1 MTTSKPP
8 AQPSLSIIIASKV
21 GAPFIDKC
29 LSSLKDQADAYK
41 AETIVVTPEG
51 SEDADRIANEF
62 PWVKIVRAK
71 GVSEVPALR
80 GRGVKE
86 ATGDIVFVIEEHCD
100 AGHDWLEKGIA
111 AHAKGDFAAVGGPIF
126 DADYKAASDWT
137 TYFIEYNS
145 AIPPFPEGETDLLN
159 DANIAYRRSVLA
171 DHLELLDAGYW
182 PMAVHPTLAAKGARF
197 FMVPDMVV
205 RHLGPW
211 DYGYYLSQRYLFSRA
226 FAGVRARAESLP
238 KRIIYLLIA
247 PLMPFVLL
255 ARIGRTVAAKGQ
267 YMGRF
272 IKTIPWIFPALVVYV
287 FGEWIGYLLG
297 PGDALSKVE

>member
-1 MTTSKPP
+1 
-8 AQPSLSIIIASKV
+8 
-21 GAPFIDKC
+21 
-29 LSSLKDQADAYK
+29 
-41 AETIVVTPEG
+41 
-51 SEDADRIANEF
+51 
-62 PWVKIVRAK
+62 
-71 GVSEVPALR
+71 
-80 GRGVKE
+80 
-86 ATGDIVFVIEEHCD
+86 
-100 AGHDWLEKGIA
+100 
-111 AHAKGDFAAVGGPIF
+111 
-126 DADYKAASDWT
+126 
-137 TYFIEYNS
+137 
-145 AIPPFPEGETDLLN
+145 
-159 DANIAYRRSVLA
+159 
-171 DHLELLDAGYW
+171 
-182 PMAVHPTLAAKGARF
+182 MAVHPTLAAKGAKF

-255 ARIGRTVAAKGQ
+255 ARIARTVAAKGQ

-297 PGDALSKVE
+297 PGNALSKVE